1 MKKILIPLV
10 ALFGCYTVISVLA
23 QSQSQQ
29 QSQPTAPVY
38 QPGSASIDEQGVRGY
53 RLGPGDILD
62 VRIWGQSDLNS
73 MVEIDEDGNVSSLPF
88 IDDPIPAKCRTE
100 REVQKSV
107 TDAYAKYLVKPRVSV
122 RIAERKSRQPATIWG
137 AVHMSQRV
145 PMIRRIQLHEMVAVA
160 GGFTDTAGG
169 TIQIIHTIPEL
180 CPEPGEVATQKTAQ
194 GSDVG
199 QLQSYKISALRLGGG
214 DGDPFVRPGDIV
226 YVTLGDLVFVTGLVN
241 QPQSVI
247 IKDQM
252 TLTGAIARAGGPTR
266 LAQKKE
272 VHILRKKDNQLAGE
286 DIKVNYEAILKGKEK
301 DVILQPYDIIDVGEL
316 SAMSGKKITD
326 MLTGLP
332 LILAGK
338 LP

>member
-10 ALFGCYTVISVLA
+10 ALFGCYTVVSVLA
-23 QSQSQQ
+23 QSQSQPP
-29 QSQPTAPVY
+29 SQPTAPAY

-62 VRIWGQSDLNS
+62 VRVWGQSDLNS
-73 MVEIDEDGNVSSLPF
+73 TVEIDEDGNISSLPF
-88 IDDPIPAKCRTE
+88 IDDAIPAKCRTE
-100 REVQKSV
+100 REIQKSV
-107 TDAYAKYLVKPRVSV
+107 TEAYGKYLVNPRVSV
-122 RIAERKSRQPATIWG
+122 RVETRKSRPPATIWG
-137 AVHMSQRV
+137 AVHMPTRLPMVRRV
-145 PMIRRIQLHEMVAVA
+145 QLHEMVAAA

-180 CPEPGEVATQKTAQ
+180 CPEPGDVATQKTAQ

-199 QLQSYKISALRLGGG
+199 QLQSYKITALRMGGG

-226 YVTLGDLVFVTGLVN
+226 YVTQGDLVFVTGLVS

-247 IKDQM
+247 IRDQM

-266 LAQKKE
+266 LAQRKE
-272 VHILRKKDNQLAGE
+272 VHILRRKDNQLAGE

-301 DVILQPYDIIDVGEL
+301 DVVLLPYDIVDVGEL
-316 SAMSGKKITD
+316 GPMSGKKIAD
-326 MLTGLP
+326 MVTGLP

-338 LP
+338 IP

>member
-29 QSQPTAPVY
+29 QSQPTAPAY
-38 QPGSASIDEQGVRGY
+38 QPGSASIDEQGIRGY

-88 IDDPIPAKCRTE
+88 IEDPIPAKCRTE
-100 REVQKSV
+100 KEVQKSV

-122 RIAERKSRQPATIWG
+122 RIAERKSRPPATIWG
-137 AVHMSQRV
+137 AVHMPQRL
-145 PMIRRIQLHEMVAVA
+145 PMIRKIQLHEMVAAA

-180 CPEPGEVATQKTAQ
+180 CPDPGEVAKSTTSQ
-194 GSDVG
+194 GSDIG
-199 QLQSYKISALRLGGG
+199 QLQNYKISALRMGEG

-226 YVTLGDLVFVTGLVN
+226 YVTQGDPVFVTGMVT
-241 QPQSVI
+241 QPQAVF

-252 TLTGAIARAGGPTR
+252 TLTGAIARAGGVQR
-266 LAQKKE
+266 LGKKSE
-272 VHILRKKDNQLAGE
+272 VHILRKKDDKLGGE

-301 DVILQPYDIIDVGEL
+301 DVALQAYDIVDIPEL
-316 SAMSGKKITD
+316 GVTSSKKLTD

-338 LP
+338 VP